1 MYSII
6 LSYLSRHFYIN
17 PFSGM
22 ETGAA
27 GGLNPN
33 LPIILLLIGSG
44 IGKNSHFITWQ
55 KYKDKRI

>member
-1 MYSII
+1 
-6 LSYLSRHFYIN
+6 
-17 PFSGM
+17 M